1 MTRATERLVVAR
13 FPEQRVGLPADGW
26 LDVVDVVARVGTH
39 DPLLDT
45 LAVRRA
51 RPCEAVTTTRVLL

>member
-26 LDVVDVVARVGTH
+26 LDVVDVVARVGMH
-39 DPLLDT
+39 PARSSA
-45 LAVRRA
+45 LAVHHA
-51 RPCEAVTTTRVLL
+51 WP